1 MISEQKPFISEQKR
15 MISEQ
20 KHITSE
26 QRHFIPEQKRIISEQ
41 TNIFS
46 EQKHL
51 ISEPKRIISE
61 QKHIISE
68 QKHIISEQK
77 HLISEQKQNIY
88 IHFTKNGT
96 TRLGIMEESWVT
108 AKASSYIFFSG
119 ETCENELVELYIPF
133 VKKGHHL
140 CGLPYTHD
148 MGWMLSEHSSTEAVH
163 SPKCQHR

>member
-68 QKHIISEQK
+68 QKH
-77 HLISEQKQNIY
+77 LISEQKQNIY
-88 IHFTKNGT
+88 IHITKNGT
-96 TRLGIMEESWVT
+96 ARIGIMEESWVT

-148 MGWMLSEHSSTEAVH
+148 MGRMWSSHSSTEAVH
-163 SPKCQHR
+163 SPKYQHR